1 LEGILFGQED
11 MYVLAV
17 IEHSFEVDLVFADL
31 HKDSAYG
38 FEVFELFSDSDV
50 LYGFCGSFLVEIS

>member
-1 LEGILFGQED
+1 

-17 IEHSFEVDLVFADL
+17 IEHSFEVDFIFADF